1 MTQNL
6 QIQTAEVTFRVKYVP
21 VEGMILPDKVRA
33 VSDWLPIRHGV
44 LLNEYMR
51 WCNERRGSKQ
61 EFAKNLEL
69 EILQGK
75 HPILSKT
82 SLDTNSE
89 PFTYYSIMSQL
100 DWIAQEENKVITYA
114 KDSTEKIF
122 HPNNLMLLT
131 TKQKAEESRRS
142 REKQVA
148 DDKLVETLKSLAPE
162 ARKELIEVLS
172 QLS

>member
-61 EFAKNLEL
+61 EFAKNLEI

-82 SLDTNSE
+82 SLDNNPES
-89 PFTYYSIMSQL
+89 FTYYSIMSQL
-100 DWIAQEENKVITYA
+100 DWLAQEENKVITYA

-131 TKQKAEESRRS
+131 TKQKAEESRRA
-142 REKQVA
+142 REKQVS
-148 DDKLVETLKSLAPE
+148 DDKLVETIKRLNPE
-162 ARKELIEVLS
+162 ARKELIEALS